1 MSRDGS
7 KAKAYAEERGIRKW
21 YDDAHGGFHKMYIV
35 EIENIW
41 EGD

>member
-1 MSRDGS
+1 L
-7 KAKAYAEERGIRKW
+7 EKW